1 MTTFDRR
8 EKGFESKYKHDQEI
22 EFKAQARR
30 NKLLGQWAA
39 AQMGMSGSDVDAY
52 AREVI
57 EADFE
62 EPGDADVMRKVLAD
76 FQTRGVTC
84 AEHTLRRKMDDL
96 LVEAREQIKQEIR

>member
-30 NKLLGQWAA
+30 NRLLGQWAA
-39 AQMGMSGSDVDAY
+39 AQMGLSGSDADAY

-57 EADFE
+57 EADFD
-62 EPGDADVMRKVLAD
+62 EPGDADVMRKVLKD
-76 FQTRGVTC
+76 FETKGVTC
-84 AEHTLRRKMDDL
+84 ADHTLRRKMDDL
-96 LVEAREQIKQEIR
+96 LVEAREQIRQES

>member
-62 EPGDADVMRKVLAD
+62 EPGDADVVRKILGDLEAKGVD
-76 FQTRGVTC
+76 FS
-84 AEHTLRRKMDDL
+84 EHRLRNKMDEML
-96 LVEAREQIKQEIR
+96 LQAKDQIMNE